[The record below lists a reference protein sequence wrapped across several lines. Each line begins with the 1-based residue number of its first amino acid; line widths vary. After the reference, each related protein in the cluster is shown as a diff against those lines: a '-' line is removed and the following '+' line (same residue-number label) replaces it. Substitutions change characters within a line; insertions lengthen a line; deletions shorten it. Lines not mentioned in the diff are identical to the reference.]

1 MNLLIMIR
9 NELWAV
15 FVDDGIFAGAI
26 VVWLVA
32 GTCLL
37 PRLGLHWLPGLLL
50 FAGLAAILVFGAW
63 RGTRQREA

>member
-37 PRLGLHWLPGLLL
+37 PRP
-50 FAGLAAILVFGAW
+50 APCAEDQD
-63 RGTRQREA
+63 RREAGEQQ